1 MGLKMFIDADGTFTR
16 TDAGNVLFGD
26 CGGALCDG
34 LRREFEE
41 GRLTAVQYFRSAA
54 EVLCTVQRSE
64 IEEALLS
71 HTLDPTFKR
80 FVGFCR
86 ERGLE
91 FHIVS
96 DGLDYSIERIL
107 AANDVAGVSV
117 IANRAVLSPSDNA
130 GKVSLGIE
138 FPYTDAECDRCAC
151 CRRNAMLTLSG
162 DDDIIVYVGAG
173 ESNACPVRYADV
185 VFARG
190 ALQAFCQKDN
200 ISYYQYDSFED
211 VVLRLREL
219 LGRRRL
225 HKRLKAEHLRR
236 EAFLSE

>member
-1 MGLKMFIDADGTFTR
+1 MGLKIFVDAEGTFTR
-16 TDAGNVLFGD
+16 TDAGRMLFDGH
-26 CGGALCDG
+26 GGTRRG
-34 LRREFEE
+34 ELRREFED

-54 EVLCTVQRSE
+54 EVLCTVQRPE
-64 IEEALLS
+64 FEKVLAS
-71 HTLDPTFKR
+71 HTLDPGFKR
-80 FVGFCR
+80 FIRFCR
-86 ERGLE
+86 DRELE

-107 AANDVAGVSV
+107 AANDVADVSI
-117 IANRAVLSPSDNA
+117 IANRAILIPSD
-130 GKVSLGIE
+130 GIRVE

-151 CRRNAMLTLSG
+151 CRRNAMLTRSG

-190 ALQAFCQKDN
+190 ALQTFCQKEN
-200 ISYYQYDSFED
+200 ISHYLYDSFDD
-211 VVLRLREL
+211 VARRLEEL

-236 EAFLSE
+236 EVFFAE